1 MTIRRYKKGV
11 HYLFVDGYNIMNQF
25 SNLKSLMELDL
36 EQAREKTM
44 DMMAEFASSTGEYVI
59 LVFDGYLVKKSPG
72 SNFMYKGI
80 EVVFTKEFVTADHY
94 IERELD
100 RIGRLRD
107 VRVATSD
114 NIEQQMILSR
124 GGIRLSAR
132 ELEAEIVNER
142 LKTKRHQR
150 MLKQE
155 KLNSMGDNLEILK
168 KLREDYGER

>member
-1 MTIRRYKKGV
+1 MIRRRYKKGV

-25 SNLKSLMELDL
+25 SNLKNLMELDL

-72 SNFMYKGI
+72 SNYMHKGI

-100 RIGRLRD
+100 KIGRPVSYTHLTLPTILRSC
-107 VRVATSD
+107 R
-114 NIEQQMILSR
+114 SR
-124 GGIRLSAR
+124 WSPY
-132 ELEAEIVNER
+132 
-142 LKTKRHQR
+142 H
-150 MLKQE
+150 
-155 KLNSMGDNLEILK
+155 
-168 KLREDYGER
+168 